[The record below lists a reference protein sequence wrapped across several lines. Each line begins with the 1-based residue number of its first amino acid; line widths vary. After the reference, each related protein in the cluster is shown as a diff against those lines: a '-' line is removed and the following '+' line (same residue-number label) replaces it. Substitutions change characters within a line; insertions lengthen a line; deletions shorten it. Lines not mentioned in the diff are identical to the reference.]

1 MKTVGD
7 RLNTIEKQLNKKQE
21 TCVKNCLRIKWKNG
35 MDIIKKKILQKG
47 KFQINMKF

>member
-21 TCVKNCLRIKWKNG
+21 TCVKNCLRVKWKWNG
-35 MDIIKKKILQKG
+35 YNKTKCQGRQIQGGIIQT
-47 KFQINMKF
+47 